1 MSLHALIHS
10 GLKSGK
16 ALVIKAF
23 FASIPRS
30 IPPITPKSL
39 GVTLVGYHRADFGL
53 SQALRY
59 TAKAFEKVHFP
70 FAVREL
76 TPRLQGIDQSNRA
89 MDPYLAPYCSYP
101 INCLVIN
108 PDLLY
113 KLPSWIAYSEWG
125 RRYNIGYW
133 FWELPNF
140 PQEWRY
146 AIPLIDEIWV
156 NTEFN
161 ARAMAQAHPRV
172 IKIPFGLE
180 FDQPK
185 PKFTRAYFDLPR
197 SGFLFLVTFDFNSLV
212 TRKNPAGAIE
222 AFLAAFSH
230 SQQDV
235 FLIIKS
241 MHGQLHTSAY
251 KKLKLYAR
259 HDPRIIF
266 IDQSMST
273 EEARGLLQCADC
285 YVSLH
290 RSEGLGLG
298 MAESMYLGK
307 PVIATAYSGN
317 LEFMNDSNACL
328 VDYTEIAVAPEE
340 YPHAQNQV
348 WAEPNLQTA
357 ALGMQ
362 KIFADDKYREALGA
376 NAQVYMLEH
385 HSLAVMGEAM
395 AKRLQ
400 EIERGFGQAKKLRP
414 KPA

>member
-1 MSLHALIHS
+1 MSLRALIHS
-10 GLKSGK
+10 RLKSGK
-16 ALVIKAF
+16 SLVIKAF

-30 IPPITPKSL
+30 IPAFIPESM
-39 GVTLVGYHRADFGL
+39 GVTLIGYHHADFGL
-53 SQALRY
+53 GQALRY
-59 TAKAFEKVHFP
+59 AAKALEKVCFP
-70 FAVREL
+70 FAVRKL
-76 TPRLQGIDQSNRA
+76 DPKLQGISQINRA
-89 MDPYLAPYCSYP
+89 MDPYLVPYCSYP

-113 KLPSWIAYSEWG
+113 KLPTWIAYSEWT

-133 FWELPNF
+133 FWELANF

-146 AIPLIDEIWV
+146 AIPLVDEIWV

-161 ARAMAQAHPRV
+161 AQAMAQAHSRV

-180 FDQPK
+180 FNSPD

-197 SGFLFLVTFDFNSLV
+197 SDFLFLVTFDFNSLV
-212 TRKNPAGAIE
+212 TRKNPTGAIK
-222 AFLAAFSH
+222 AFLTAFSPM
-230 SQQDV
+230 QQDV

-241 MHGQLHTSAY
+241 MNGHLHSTAY
-251 KKLKLYAR
+251 ENLKLHAR

-273 EEARGLLQCADC
+273 DEARGLLQCADC

-317 LEFMNDSNACL
+317 LEFMNNSNACL
-328 VDYTEIAVAPEE
+328 VDFTEISVAPEE

-348 WAEPNLQTA
+348 WADPNLQTA

-362 KIFADDKYREALGA
+362 KIFSNEAYRNSLGI
-376 NAQVYMLEH
+376 NAQLYIQEH
-385 HSLAVMGEAM
+385 HSLEVMGSAM
-395 AKRLQ
+395 AKRFQ
-400 EIERGFGQAKKLRP
+400 EIEHSIAQVKKP
-414 KPA
+414 GA